1 MKLNERARVAPLDF
15 TALESRTSESQAN
28 RAQMHVL
35 HCAARNPGT
44 YQRATGQVGPLD
56 SRRRLRAPFRALVIG
71 SAGQHGEN
79 GREHRAEDRDDMLI
93 AATLGQ
99 VFQDDIA
106 AAQVSES
113 QVNRGRTSKVLRGDQ
128 TETRVSATYL
138 NLAEHSREAK

>member
-1 MKLNERARVAPLDF
+1 
-15 TALESRTSESQAN
+15 
-28 RAQMHVL
+28 
-35 HCAARNPGT
+35 
-44 YQRATGQVGPLD
+44 
-56 SRRRLRAPFRALVIG
+56 
-71 SAGQHGEN
+71 
-79 GREHRAEDRDDMLI
+79 MLI

-113 QVNRGRTSKVLRGDQ
+113 QVNRGRTSKVLRGDR